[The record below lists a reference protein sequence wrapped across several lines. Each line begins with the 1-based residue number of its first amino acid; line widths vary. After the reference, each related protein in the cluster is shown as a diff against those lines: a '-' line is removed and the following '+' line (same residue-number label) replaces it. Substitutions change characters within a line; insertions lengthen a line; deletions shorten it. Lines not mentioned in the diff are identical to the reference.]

1 MSVSLFCTN
10 SLLTHSRLN
19 PPLPVDKD
27 GNWYR
32 GESDASDDASD
43 DGLTDE
49 ERQILAD
56 LN

>member
-1 MSVSLFCTN
+1 VSVSLFCTN

-32 GESDASDDASD
+32 GESDASDDAAD

>member
-10 SLLTHSRLN
+10 SLLTYSRLN

-32 GESDASDDASD
+32 GESDASDDTD

-56 LN
+56 LH